1 MALLRNRF
9 IDFLLIPAIVVLVG
23 VAAFGLGRLSVL
35 KETRTGLVIHPVPET
50 PATSTNGNR
59 NETN

>member
-35 KETRTGLVIHPVPET
+35 KETSHSLVIHPVPEN

>member
-1 MALLRNRF
+1 MALRRKLF

-35 KETRTGLVIHPVPET
+35 KEQQGTLVIHPVTDPSV
-50 PATSTNGNR
+50 PAPNGNR
-59 NETN
+59 DTTH